1 MYVFLEKIRIDFL
14 IFVGCGSRERTL
26 GYYSQ
31 NIITISESETDEG
44 ILAELKTFFPLA
56 NVKEFNSDFHGIVA
70 QVERGQLIRDSAIDD
85 MQEIE
90 EELAIIDERMI
101 EFTKRFPEKI
111 FVYIDVNCFGGVC
124 SYEGFSARN
133 GIRILA
139 QESTEDGHI
148 TLLKSIFPEYEGIH
162 FEPFTRDFFVRKG
175 RIGGVIQ
182 DFSIGGLFI
191 GFNSEYTDTSLYRI
205 EWSSNFLLFERKEE
219 YYLLFESDGKS
230 DDIKVS
236 GVIYN
241 DDKEILR
248 EIEEHMHGTFSIMNH
263 SIAIYMD
270 GILEPRR
277 FANKVEHPIRK
288 RKSFWQRWTA

>member
-1 MYVFLEKIRIDFL
+1 M
-14 IFVGCGSRERTL
+14 
-26 GYYSQ
+26 GYYTQ
-31 NIITISESETDEG
+31 NIITIFESETDED
-44 ILAELKTFFPLA
+44 IIAELKTFFPLA
-56 NVKEFNSDFHGIVA
+56 KVKEFNSDFHGIVA
-70 QVERGQLIRDSAIDD
+70 QVERSRLIRDSAIDD
-85 MQEIE
+85 MQELE

-101 EFTKRFPEKI
+101 EFTKRFPERI
-111 FVYIDVNCFGGVC
+111 FVSIDVNCFGGIC

-133 GIRILA
+133 GIIILA

-148 TLLKSIFPEYEGIH
+148 TLLKSIFPKYERIY

-175 RIGGVIQ
+175 KIDGVIQ
-182 DFSIGGLFI
+182 DFSLGGLFI

-205 EWSSNFLLFERKEE
+205 ESSSNFLFFERKEE
-219 YYLLFESDGKS
+219 YYLLFESEEKT

-248 EIEEHMHGTFSIMNH
+248 EIEDHILSTFSVMTH
-263 SIAIYMD
+263 SIAIYME

-288 RKSFWQRWTA
+288 RKSFWLRWIG